1 MKFDVVIGN
10 PPYQENDTSIQR
22 ESGAANASASPI
34 YHLFINEAVKISD
47 IQCFVIPS
55 RWAMGAGKGL
65 KKFTEKMLNDQHIQ
79 YFSYFTDSKDIF
91 PNNDIKGG
99 ICYFARNKNY
109 TGKAKVT
116 VKDAES
122 EQKTEKF
129 LNEEG
134 VGVFVPYVELAD
146 ILWKVRTITANLEKD
161 NMQKIVS
168 VLKPYGLRT
177 DFFRN
182 QIKYNLPSVSTKKQN
197 NDDIEI
203 IGLDKGKRVSRFI
216 PQNYPLPVGRGTVG
230 RWKVFIPY
238 AYGCGALGETIPS
251 PIGWNSEN
259 YAALNYYI

>member
-1 MKFDVVIGN
+1 M
-10 PPYQENDTSIQR
+10 
-22 ESGAANASASPI
+22 
-34 YHLFINEAVKISD
+34 
-47 IQCFVIPS
+47 
-55 RWAMGAGKGL
+55 
-65 KKFTEKMLNDQHIQ
+65 
-79 YFSYFTDSKDIF
+79 
-91 PNNDIKGG
+91 
-99 ICYFARNKNY
+99 
-109 TGKAKVT
+109 
-116 VKDAES
+116 
-122 EQKTEKF
+122 
-129 LNEEG
+129 
-134 VGVFVPYVELAD
+134 FVPYVELAD

-168 VLKPYGLRT
+168 VRKPYGLRT

-251 PIGWNSEN
+251 PILGSPIQICTETYLRIGSFKTEFEAESLLKYIKTKFFRVMVGILKTTQHSTTTYRYVPLQNFTPQSDIDWNKSIAEIDQQLYKKYGLSEKEI
-259 YAALNYYI
+259 AFIETKVRAME